1 MDEEILQTGKL
12 NHTEREVYELL
23 LGKFKDVFADLV
35 ILTGKKPSEI
45 LFELESVLSHLAVS
59 KLYPEEE
66 QENVN
71 MAMRHL
77 QRASLDAAKM
87 LWVTYVRRIEASLP
101 DRIEFRKYVLNCADA
116 EYIKL
121 FTKAEELGLNA
132 RRIELENMGRNPS
145 ESMDHYYNA
154 VFAIREAYLRIDP
167 EKVQSFLPLSIRYFV
182 ERNWLGFVLGII
194 SSALVAMAQSFL
206 G

>member
-1 MDEEILQTGKL
+1 M
-12 NHTEREVYELL
+12 
-23 LGKFKDVFADLV
+23 
-35 ILTGKKPSEI
+35 
-45 LFELESVLSHLAVS
+45 
-59 KLYPEEE
+59 
-66 QENVN
+66 
-71 MAMRHL
+71 
-77 QRASLDAAKM
+77 
-87 LWVTYVRRIEASLP
+87 
-101 DRIEFRKYVLNCADA
+101 
-116 EYIKL
+116 
-121 FTKAEELGLNA
+121 GLNA

-154 VFAIREAYLRIDP
+154 VFAIREAYLRIGP

>member
-1 MDEEILQTGKL
+1 M
-12 NHTEREVYELL
+12 
-23 LGKFKDVFADLV
+23 
-35 ILTGKKPSEI
+35 
-45 LFELESVLSHLAVS
+45 S